1 MSAHEADVVVAGAG
15 HNSLIA
21 AAYLAKAGFEVVVLE
36 ARDRIGGNTAT
47 EELTL
52 PGFKHDS
59 CSSAHVLIQS
69 NPLMRNNEL
78 QLDRYGL
85 RYVYTDPV
93 VVMPCDDGSAITMWR
108 DRKKTAEELARFSP
122 SDGRAYLSLLEEWD
136 GRLSK
141 VHGRVN
147 NFPPAE
153 LVKDSP
159 GARSYAE
166 LARRSALEVIDER
179 FSHPKVRSLMTWL
192 SFATIQ
198 PLDKPGTGI
207 LPFAVT
213 AGRAEFGWASPLG
226 GSDSLPRALAA
237 LIREHGGRVV
247 TSAAV
252 TEVIVKNGRAAGAIT
267 AAGERYTARRA
278 VLSTIHVAQ
287 LEEVLP
293 PHTLP
298 DEFVNSVRTWRPG
311 LTLFAAHLA
320 LARTPGFL
328 VEGRVVESVAGALGS
343 AQGLLDQLE
352 AFGRGQTS
360 TRDPWTLVVCSTA
373 LDRER
378 APDGKGILKLL
389 TIAPYDLVGGRQAW
403 AAEKERFA
411 DFLTRR
417 TSDHMDLDDSDILAR
432 VAECPLDLEA
442 RNRHNHRGSCHGGA
456 LDPDQSGVNRPVPG
470 WSEYRLPVE
479 GLYQTGATTHPGG
492 SVSGRPGRNAARVML
507 SDLGVD
513 VGRFMTS

>member
-1 MSAHEADVVVAGAG
+1 MSALEADVVVAGAG

-36 ARDRIGGNTAT
+36 ARDTIGGNTAT

-85 RYVYTDPV
+85 RYAYTDPV
-93 VVMPCDDGSAITMWR
+93 VVMPLDDGSAITMWR
-108 DRKKTAEELARFSP
+108 NRERTADELARFSP

-136 GRLSK
+136 GGLSK

-147 NFPPAE
+147 NFPPAD
-153 LVKDSP
+153 LVEDSP
-159 GARSYAE
+159 EARSYAE
-166 LARRSALEVIDER
+166 LARRSALEVIDEH
-179 FSHPKVRSLMTWL
+179 FAHPKVISLMTWL
-192 SFATIQ
+192 AFATIQ
-198 PLDKPGTGI
+198 PLDQPGTGI

-226 GSDSLPRALAA
+226 GSDSLPRALAR
-237 LIREHGGRVV
+237 LILDHGGRVV
-247 TSAAV
+247 TSAPVA
-252 TEVIVKNGRAAGAIT
+252 EVVVEKGRVAGAIT
-267 AAGERYTARRA
+267 AAGERYGARRA

-293 PHTLP
+293 PGTLP
-298 DEFVNSVRTWRPG
+298 DDFLKSARSWRPG
-311 LTLFAAHLA
+311 LTLFAVHMA
-320 LARTPGFL
+320 LARTPSFL

-343 AQGLLDQLE
+343 TRGLLDQLD

-360 TRDPWTLVVCSTA
+360 TRDPWILVVCSTA
-373 LDRER
+373 VDPER

-389 TIAPYDLVGGRQAW
+389 TIAPYELVGGRQAW

-417 TSDHMDLDDSDILAR
+417 VTDHMDLDESDVLAR

-456 LDPDQSGVNRPVPG
+456 LDPEQSGVNRPVPG

-513 VGRFMTS
+513 AARFMAS

>member
-1 MSAHEADVVVAGAG
+1 MTVLGADVVVAGAG

-36 ARDRIGGNTAT
+36 ARDTIGGNTAT

-85 RYVYTDPV
+85 RYIYTDPV
-93 VVMPCDDGSAITMWR
+93 VVMPFDDGSAITMWR
-108 DRKKTAEELARFSP
+108 NRERTADELTRFSP
-122 SDGRAYLSLLEEWD
+122 SDGRAYLSLLKEWD
-136 GRLSK
+136 GGLSK

-147 NFPPAE
+147 NLPPAE
-153 LVKDSP
+153 LVEDSP
-159 GARSYAE
+159 EARSYAE
-166 LARRSALEVIDER
+166 LVRRSALEVIEER
-179 FSHPKVRSLMTWL
+179 FEHPRVRSLMTWL

-198 PLDKPGTGI
+198 PLDQPGTGI

-226 GSDSLPRALAA
+226 GSDSLPRALAR
-237 LIREHGGRVV
+237 LIQEHGGRVV

-252 TEVIVKNGRAAGAIT
+252 TEVIVEKGKAAGVIT
-267 AAGERYTARRA
+267 AAGEQYRARRA

-293 PHTLP
+293 AGSLP
-298 DEFVNSVRTWRPG
+298 DDFLKNARSWRPG
-311 LTLFAAHLA
+311 LTLFAVHLA

-328 VEGRVVESVAGALGS
+328 VEGGVVESVAGALGS
-343 AQGLLDQLE
+343 SQGLLEQLD

-360 TRDPWTLVVCSTA
+360 TRDPWILVVCSTA
-373 LDRER
+373 VDPER
-378 APDGKGILKLL
+378 APDGRGILKLL
-389 TIAPYDLVGGRQAW
+389 TIAPYDLTGGRQAW

-417 TSDHMDLDDSDILAR
+417 VSDHMDFDESDVLAR
-432 VAECPLDLEA
+432 VAECPVDLEA
-442 RNRHNHRGSCHGGA
+442 RNRNNHRGSCHGGA
-456 LDPDQSGVNRPVPG
+456 LDPEQSGVNRPVPG

-513 VGRFMTS
+513 AGRFMAS

>member
-1 MSAHEADVVVAGAG
+1 MSPHEADVVVAGAG
-15 HNSLIA
+15 HNSLIT

-36 ARDRIGGNTAT
+36 ARDTIGGNTAT

-93 VVMPCDDGSAITMWR
+93 VVMPGDDGSAITMWR
-108 DRKKTAEELARFSP
+108 DRQRTAAELARFSP

-136 GRLSK
+136 GGLSK
-141 VHGRVN
+141 VHGRIN
-147 NFPPAE
+147 NLPPVE
-153 LVKDSP
+153 LVEDSHE
-159 GARSYAE
+159 ASTYAD
-166 LARRSALEVIDER
+166 LTRRSAIEVIDER
-179 FSHPKVRSLMTWL
+179 FTHPNVRSFMTWL

-198 PLDKPGTGI
+198 LLDQPGTGI

-226 GSDSLPRALAA
+226 GSASLPNALAA
-237 LIREHGGRVV
+237 LIRDHGGRVV
-247 TSAAV
+247 TSAPV
-252 TEVIVKNGRAAGAIT
+252 TEIVVENGRAAGVIT

-293 PHTLP
+293 PGTLL
-298 DEFVNSVRTWRPG
+298 DDFLKGVHSWRPG
-311 LTLFAAHLA
+311 LTLFAVHLA
-320 LARTPGFL
+320 LARSPGFV

-343 AQGLLDQLE
+343 IQGLLDQLD
-352 AFGRGQTS
+352 AFERGKTS
-360 TRDPWTLVVCSTA
+360 TRDPWILVVCSTA
-373 LDRER
+373 LERER
-378 APDGKGILKLL
+378 APEGKGLLKLL
-389 TIAPYDLVGGRQAW
+389 TIAPYDLAGGRQAW
-403 AAEKERFA
+403 ATEKERFA
-411 DFLTRR
+411 DFLIGRV
-417 TSDHMDLDDSDILAR
+417 SDHMDFDDSDILAR
-432 VAECPLDLEA
+432 VAECPPDLEA
-442 RNRHNHRGSCHGGA
+442 RNRHNHLGSCHGGA
-456 LDPDQSGVNRPVPG
+456 LDPEQSGVNRPVPG

-507 SDLGVD
+507 SDLGAD
-513 VGRFMTS
+513 VGSFMAS

>member
-1 MSAHEADVVVAGAG
+1 MSSHDADVVVAGAG

-36 ARDRIGGNTAT
+36 ARDTIGGNTAT

-93 VVMPCDDGSAITMWR
+93 VVMPCDDGSTITMWR
-108 DRKKTAEELARFSP
+108 DRQTTAAELARFSP

-136 GRLSK
+136 GGLAK

-153 LVKDSP
+153 LVEDSHE
-159 GARSYAE
+159 ARTYAD
-166 LARRSALEVIDER
+166 LARRSAIEVIDER
-179 FSHPKVRSLMTWL
+179 FTHPNVRSLLTWL

-198 PLDKPGTGI
+198 PLDRPGTGI

-226 GSDSLPRALAA
+226 GSASLPHALAA
-237 LIREHGGRVV
+237 LIRDHGGQVA

-252 TEVIVKNGRAAGAIT
+252 TEILVENGRATGVVT
-267 AAGERYTARRA
+267 AAGERYRARRA

-287 LEEVLP
+287 LEDVLP
-293 PHTLP
+293 PGTLP
-298 DEFVNSVRTWRPG
+298 DDFLKSARSWRPG
-311 LTLFAAHLA
+311 LTLFAVHLA
-320 LARTPGFL
+320 LARSPGFV
-328 VEGRVVESVAGALGS
+328 VEGRLVESVAGALGS
-343 AQGLLDQLE
+343 AQGLLDQLN

-360 TRDPWTLVVCSTA
+360 TGDPWILVVCSTA
-373 LDRER
+373 LERER
-378 APDGKGILKLL
+378 APEGKGILKLL
-389 TIAPYDLVGGRQAW
+389 TIAPYDLTGGRRAW
-403 AAEKERFA
+403 ATEKERFA
-411 DFLTRR
+411 DSLIGRV
-417 TSDHMDLDDSDILAR
+417 SDHMDFDDSDILAR
-432 VAECPLDLEA
+432 VPECPVDLES
-442 RNRHNHRGSCHGGA
+442 RNRHNHLGSCHGGA
-456 LDPDQSGVNRPVPG
+456 LDPEQSGVYRPMPG
-470 WSEYRLPVE
+470 WSEYRLPVK

-513 VGRFMTS
+513 VGRFMAS

>member
-1 MSAHEADVVVAGAG
+1 MSAQEADVVVAGAG

-36 ARDRIGGNTAT
+36 ARDTIGGDTAT

-85 RYVYTDPV
+85 RYIYTDPA

-108 DRKKTAEELARFSP
+108 DRRKTADELARFSP

-136 GRLSK
+136 GGLSK

-147 NFPPAE
+147 NLPPAE
-153 LVKDSP
+153 LVEDSP
-159 GARSYAE
+159 AARSYAS
-166 LARRSALEVIDER
+166 LARRSALEVINER
-179 FSHPKVRSLMTWL
+179 FAHPKVRSLMTWL

-198 PLDKPGTGI
+198 PLDQPGTGI

-213 AGRAEFGWASPLG
+213 AGRAEFGWAFPLG
-226 GSDSLPRALAA
+226 GSDSLPRALAR

-247 TSAAV
+247 TSAPV
-252 TEVIVKNGRAAGAIT
+252 TEVVVENGRAAGAIT

-293 PHTLP
+293 PRTLP
-298 DEFVNSVRTWRPG
+298 DEFLTSARGWRPG
-311 LTLFAAHLA
+311 MTLFAVHLA
-320 LARTPGFL
+320 LAKTPGFL
-328 VEGRVVESVAGALGS
+328 VEGDVVDSVAGALGS
-343 AQGLLDQLE
+343 TQGLLDQLD

-360 TRDPWTLVVCSTA
+360 TRDPWILVVCSTA

-389 TIAPYDLVGGRQAW
+389 TIAPYDLVGGRPAW

-411 DFLTRR
+411 DFLIRR

-432 VAECPLDLEA
+432 VVECPLDLEA

>member
-1 MSAHEADVVVAGAG
+1 MSGHEADVVVAGAG

-36 ARDRIGGNTAT
+36 ARDTIGGDTAT

-85 RYVYTDPV
+85 RYIFTDPV
-93 VVMPCDDGSAITMWR
+93 VVMPDGDGSAITMWR
-108 DRKKTAEELARFSP
+108 DRQKTADELARFSP

-136 GRLSK
+136 GGLSK

-159 GARSYAE
+159 EARSYAQ
-166 LARRSALEVIDER
+166 LAHRSALEVIDDR
-179 FSHPKVRSLMTWL
+179 FAHPKVRSLMTWL

-198 PLDKPGTGI
+198 PPDQPGTGI

-213 AGRAEFGWASPLG
+213 AGRAEFGWATPIG
-226 GSDSLPRALAA
+226 GSDSLPKALAR
-237 LIREHGGRVV
+237 LIEEHGGRVV
-247 TSAAV
+247 TSAPV
-252 TEVIVKNGRAAGAIT
+252 TEVIFDNGRAAGAIT
-267 AAGERYTARRA
+267 AARERYTARRA

-287 LEEVLP
+287 LEGVLP
-293 PHTLP
+293 PGTLP
-298 DEFVNSVRTWRPG
+298 DDFLTRVRGWRPG
-311 LTLFAAHLA
+311 VTLFAVHMA
-320 LARTPGFL
+320 LAKSPRFL
-328 VEGRVVESVAGALGS
+328 VDGGAVESVAGALGS
-343 AQGLLDQLE
+343 TRGLLDQLD

-360 TRDPWTLVVCSTA
+360 TSDPWILVVCSTA

-378 APDGKGILKLL
+378 APDGRGVLKLL
-389 TIAPYDLVGGRQAW
+389 TIAPYDLAGGRDAW

-411 DFLTRR
+411 DSLISR
-417 TSDHMDLDDSDILAR
+417 TCDHMDLDDSDILAR
-432 VAECPLDLEA
+432 VVECPLDLEA

-456 LDPDQSGVNRPVPG
+456 LDTEQSGVNRPGPG
-470 WSEYRLPVE
+470 WSEYRLPVK

-507 SDLGVD
+507 YDLGVD
-513 VGRFMTS
+513 VGRLMAS